1 MNEHDI
7 PVERI
12 YDGDVM
18 TLGESDAVTL
28 TVIQELHESWPL
40 NDQSAMLM
48 VQYGDRRIL
57 LCGRQRKPFAEIL
70 R

>member
-7 PVERI
+7 PVERV

-28 TVIQELHESWPL
+28 TVIQELRESWPL
-40 NDQSAMLM
+40 NDQQATTKT
-48 VQYGDRRIL
+48 VRRNIT
-57 LCGRQRKPFAEIL
+57 L
-70 R
+70 RIRPPAV

>member
-1 MNEHDI
+1 MNEHDN
-7 PVERI
+7 PVERV

-40 NDQSAMLM
+40 NDQ
-48 VQYGDRRIL
+48 
-57 LCGRQRKPFAEIL
+57 
-70 R
+70 